1 MAATKKPK
9 IAKVPKTKRLT
20 KKQISKI
27 SDLKYKLVT
36 YLEELEDKT
45 SDSWEVKRLKGIR
58 KEIVAVIVR
67 F

>member
-20 KKQISKI
+20 RNQINKI

-45 SDSWEVKRLKGIR
+45 SDSREVKRLKGIR

>member
-9 IAKVPKTKRLT
+9 ITKVPKTKRLT
-20 KKQISKI
+20 KNQISKI

-45 SDSWEVKRLKGIR
+45 SDSREVKRLKGIR